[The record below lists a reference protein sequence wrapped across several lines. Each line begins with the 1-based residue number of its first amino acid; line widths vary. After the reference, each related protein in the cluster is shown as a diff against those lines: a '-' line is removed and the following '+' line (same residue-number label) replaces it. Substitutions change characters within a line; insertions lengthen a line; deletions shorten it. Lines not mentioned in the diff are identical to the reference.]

1 MPFHEGAGPTARA
14 LLALEILQTNPGIRA
29 EELGERL
36 GVTDRAARRYVAILR
51 EAGIPIESTSGRY
64 GGYRVGRGLRLPPLL
79 FEAVEAVGLVM
90 AVLDGHHAAGDPRDP
105 VGSALGKLI
114 RALPE
119 SIAAQAEV
127 IRSGASAAPDR
138 SAARPDA
145 AIVGTLV
152 EASVRRRQVKL
163 DYRTEGGRQWVQDV
177 DPWAVVIRHGRWYLL
192 CWAHHVSA
200 QRAYRIDR
208 VRKAELLDG
217 TFEPPADLDPISEL
231 EAHLGS
237 GWEHEVE
244 VVIDAPARTARHY
257 LRATMGRVEEID
269 DHTCVLRGSTNN
281 PDEYVWGLGR
291 LPCTFRISGEPFQ
304 QAAVEL
310 ADRLTAAAAAS

>member
-1 MPFHEGAGPTARA
+1 M
-14 LLALEILQTNPGIRA
+14 QTNPGIRA

-64 GGYRVGRGLRLPPLL
+64 GGYRVGRGLRLPPLR

-105 VGSALGKLI
+105 VGSALGKII

-119 SIAAQAEV
+119 SIAAQAEL
-127 IRSGASAAPDR
+127 IRQGAAAAPDR

-145 AIVGTLV
+145 AIVGSLV
-152 EASVRRRQVKL
+152 EASVTRRQVRL
-163 DYRTEGGRQWVQDV
+163 EYRTEGGRQWVQEV

-192 CWAHHVSA
+192 CWAHHVAA

-208 VRKAELLDG
+208 VRSATMLEE
-217 TFEPPADLDPISEL
+217 TFTPPSDLDPITEL
-231 EAHLGS
+231 EEHLGT
-237 GWEHEVE
+237 GWDHEV
-244 VVIDAPARTARHY
+244 VVEIDAPAPLVRRY
-257 LRATMGRVEEID
+257 LRGTMGRIEEVD
-269 DHTCVLRGSTNN
+269 ESTCVLRGSTNQ
-281 PDEYVWGLGR
+281 PEEYVWGLGR
-291 LPCTFRISGEPFQ
+291 MPYPFRIQGDVFR
-304 QAAVEL
+304 AAAAEL
-310 ADRLTAAAAAS
+310 AERFTAAAGERAHG

>member
-1 MPFHEGAGPTARA
+1 MPYREDAGPTSRA
-14 LLALEILQTNPGIRA
+14 LLALEILQATPGIHA
-29 EELGERL
+29 DQLGERL

-105 VGSALGKLI
+105 VGSALGKII

-119 SIAAQAEV
+119 SIAAQAEL
-127 IRSGASAAPDR
+127 IRQGAAAAPDR

-145 AIVGTLV
+145 GIVGTLV
-152 EASVRRRQVKL
+152 EASVTHRQVRL
-163 DYRTEGGRQWVQDV
+163 EYRTEGGRQWVQEV

-200 QRAYRIDR
+200 QRAYRVDR
-208 VRKAELLDG
+208 VRSAAMLEE
-217 TFEPPADLDPISEL
+217 TFAPPGDLDPIAEL

-244 VVIDAPARTARHY
+244 VEIDGPADVARRY
-257 LRATMGRVEEID
+257 LRATMGRIEPVD
-269 DHTCVLRGSTNN
+269 DQSCVLRGSTND
-281 PDEYVWGLGR
+281 PMEYVWGLGR
-291 LPCTFRISGEPFQ
+291 LPFAFRIHGEVFE
-304 QAAVEL
+304 QAARDL
-310 ADRLTAAAAAS
+310 AARFAAAAP